1 MAYILTVCRH
11 GADWA
16 VRDATGEHY
25 GQSPDIDETIQAAQ
39 RLSLRNG
46 AKVVMSPD
54 AESHIRLKARLSRL

>member
-1 MAYILTVCRH
+1 MAHILTICRH
-11 GADWA
+11 GGDWA

-39 RLSLRNG
+39 RLSLCNG

-54 AESHIRLKARLSRL
+54 ADSHVRLKAKPSRF